1 MPCWEENLRRKDLT
15 SKLSVNSRCIPQVK
29 AQVYKQMYT
38 FYNPFDSFN
47 VLSGI
52 NSGPN
57 QYERRFSDT
66 LNSKI
71 GELATEQGTPSTF
84 CQITQE

>member
-1 MPCWEENLRRKDLT
+1 
-15 SKLSVNSRCIPQVK
+15 
-29 AQVYKQMYT
+29 MYT